1 MFTPKLFVLPI
12 LVGLS
17 MLSTA
22 QEVEPEN
29 QSSFQVDSVHSTSIF
44 RAHHLGAGMFYGRFN
59 DVTGTIDIVEG
70 LPVFAIS
77 IAIDSVDTNNEKLD
91 GHLKSPDF
99 FNSVEFP
106 EMTFKSSSAKK
117 ISDEKYEVVGK
128 ITMHGVAK
136 PLTVVMVK
144 TGQVTGR
151 RGEMIGFETEFT
163 MNRSEFGMTYGIES
177 GALSDNIKVIVALE
191 AGRK

>member
-1 MFTPKLFVLPI
+1 MFTLKLFALAA

-17 MLSTA
+17 MLSAA
-22 QEVEPEN
+22 QEVESLDQKP
-29 QSSFQVDSVHSTSIF
+29 FTVDPVHSTSIF
-44 RAHHLGAGMFYGRFN
+44 RAHHFGAGMFYGRFN

-70 LPVFAIS
+70 LPEFAIS
-77 IAIDSVDTNNEKLD
+77 VAIDSVDTNNEKLD

-117 ISDEKYEVVGK
+117 IGDEKYEVVGE
-128 ITMHGVAK
+128 ITLHGVTK
-136 PLTVVMVK
+136 PLTVVMAK
-144 TGQVTGR
+144 TGQVTNR
-151 RGEMIGFETEFT
+151 RGEMIGFETTFT
-163 MNRSEFGMTYGIES
+163 LNRSEFGMTYGVES